1 MNNNDKILQEL
12 EQMYPDAKCALNH
25 QTPFELLV
33 ATILSAQC
41 TDVRVNIITS
51 TLFKEYNTPKDFAQM
66 QYEELEPMIKSCGV
80 YKNKSRSIIN
90 TSRILLEEYSSKVP
104 ETMEELIKLP
114 GVGRKTANV
123 LLSNAFHKNAIAVD
137 THVFRVSNRLG
148 LADAENVLDTE
159 NQLMKN
165 IPEEKWSVMHHN
177 LIFHGRQVCTARSPK
192 CEICKLNEY
201 CKYYKKIERYDSS
214 ETI

>member
-12 EQMYPDAKCALNH
+12 EQMYPDARCALNH
-25 QTPFELLV
+25 RTPFELLV

-41 TDVRVNIITS
+41 TDVRVNIVTS
-51 TLFKEYNTPKDFAQM
+51 TLFQDYNTPRDFAELK
-66 QYEELEPMIKSCGV
+66 YEELEPMIKSCGV

-123 LLSNAFHKNAIAVD
+123 VLSNAFHKNAIAVD

-148 LADAENVLDTE
+148 LADAKNVLDTE
-159 NQLMKN
+159 NQLMEN
-165 IPEEKWSVMHHN
+165 IPEEKWSIMHHN
-177 LIFHGRQVCTARSPK
+177 LIFHGRQVCAARNPK
-192 CEICKLNEY
+192 CEICKLSEY
-201 CKYYKKIERYDSS
+201 CKYFKENREVSKQ
-214 ETI
+214 